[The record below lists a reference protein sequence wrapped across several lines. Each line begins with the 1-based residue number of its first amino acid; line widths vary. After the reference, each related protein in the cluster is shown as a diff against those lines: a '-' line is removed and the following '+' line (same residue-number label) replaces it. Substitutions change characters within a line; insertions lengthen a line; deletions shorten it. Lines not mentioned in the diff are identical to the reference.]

1 MESVRYNWG
10 KEVQDEEAYLC
21 ETESG
26 RFGECASLL
35 SKRRIGEVR
44 LLLIGFTF
52 FYHVGSLHGGTM
64 YASMLTKRATR
75 QQYPKRLNL
84 PVALTSGQTC

>member
-26 RFGECASLL
+26 RFSECASLL
-35 SKRRIGEVR
+35 NKRRLNGVR
-44 LLLIGFTF
+44 LLL
-52 FYHVGSLHGGTM
+52 
-64 YASMLTKRATR
+64 
-75 QQYPKRLNL
+75 
-84 PVALTSGQTC
+84 